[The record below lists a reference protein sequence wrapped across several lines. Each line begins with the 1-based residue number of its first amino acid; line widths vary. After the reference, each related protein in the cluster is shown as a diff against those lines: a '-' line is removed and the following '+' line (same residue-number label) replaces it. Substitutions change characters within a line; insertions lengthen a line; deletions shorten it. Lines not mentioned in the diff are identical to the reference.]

1 MVRLCYGYMP
11 LKSKC
16 IFIIFHLS
24 CHCSLVKNSSEIMHL
39 CKAPILSKKDDCLCW
54 FMYVQIFRN
63 LEQLIFYEHTACI
76 SFINAELY
84 EILTASSVQLS
95 LKLLKRRG
103 TCCLLGNSELDSQKN
118 IILLASILALRKDVP
133 FCYMGSLHFP

>member
-1 MVRLCYGYMP
+1 
-11 LKSKC
+11 
-16 IFIIFHLS
+16 
-24 CHCSLVKNSSEIMHL
+24 
-39 CKAPILSKKDDCLCW
+39 
-54 FMYVQIFRN
+54 MYVQIFRN
-63 LEQLIFYEHTACI
+63 LDKLIFYEHTACI

-103 TCCLLGNSELDSQKN
+103 TCWLLGNSELDSQKN
-118 IILLASILALRKDVP
+118 IILLASILALRKYVP